1 MINKIPIMLRT
12 IGFQKPSQI
21 FWRIYLII
29 NRSFSVR
36 KKKKRWMGKQLP
48 QLEVI
53 SIDKSK
59 INKKLKI
66 FSENIDFVSM
76 NWDVKSKP
84 KIWRYHLHYFD
95 YLENCDKETG
105 QKIIVDWIEKNPL
118 GRSDGWEPYPIS
130 LRVVNWIKFFSRHQ
144 IEPDDQIV
152 QSLFVQKNVLFK
164 YRELH
169 LLANH
174 FFKNIAALL
183 YLSVFFQDE
192 KLYNWSIKHLKKEIR
207 EQSTN
212 AGLHYEFSPT
222 YHALFVKDLLDVYSI
237 LKMPLFSSGNQLYQM
252 LENKIYSGLFWVNYF
267 AEGKKYYRI
276 GDVNFEGCP
285 SKAYLNQYASELGI
299 SSDSEINE
307 QQCFPR
313 LVNNELKIMLLN
325 APFNPPYNSAH
336 SHCDKLSVLA
346 WYKDIP
352 LFVDTGNHNY
362 EKTPERQYTRS
373 VQAHNTIQI
382 DNLQQAEIWDV
393 FRVGRRGDIID
404 TNISS
409 NEMTGIFSYRKY
421 KHKRKISLVQDGFLI
436 ADDVIFSGV
445 HHYKVFFHV
454 NPDLHFNLVGSEIH
468 FDLSHVRMVLPKGKV
483 TVVKTDYYPEMYI
496 KRDKKTIIINGE
508 FTDRIRL
515 ETIIRK

>member
-1 MINKIPIMLRT
+1 
-12 IGFQKPSQI
+12 
-21 FWRIYLII
+21 
-29 NRSFSVR
+29 V
-36 KKKKRWMGKQLP
+36 
-48 QLEVI
+48 
-53 SIDKSK
+53 
-59 INKKLKI
+59 
-66 FSENIDFVSM
+66 
-76 NWDVKSKP
+76 
-84 KIWRYHLHYFD
+84 
-95 YLENCDKETG
+95 
-105 QKIIVDWIEKNPL
+105 
-118 GRSDGWEPYPIS
+118 
-130 LRVVNWIKFFSRHQ
+130 
-144 IEPDDQIV
+144 
-152 QSLFVQKNVLFK
+152 
-164 YRELH
+164 
-169 LLANH
+169 
-174 FFKNIAALL
+174 ALL

-222 YHALFVKDLLDVYSI
+222 YHALFVKDLLDIYNLLKQVEIKVSGELLII
-237 LKMPLFSSGNQLYQM
+237 L
-252 LENKIYSGLFWVNYF
+252 EEKIKQSLFWVNYI
-267 AEGKKYYRI
+267 AEGDKYLPI

-285 SKAYLNQYASELGI
+285 SKVYLNQYASEIGI

-325 APFNPPYNSAH
+325 APFNPSYNPAH
-336 SHCDKLSVLA
+336 SHCDKLSILL
-346 WYKDIP
+346 WHREKS
-352 LFVDTGNHNY
+352 LLVDTGNYNY
-362 EKTPERQYTRS
+362 ELTPERQYARS
-373 VQAHNTIQI
+373 IQAHNTIQI

-404 TNISS
+404 TNINS

-454 NPDLHFNLVGSEIH
+454 NPDLHFNLADSIIH
-468 FDLSHVRMVLPKGKV
+468 FDLYHVKIILPKGKV

-496 KRDKKTIIINGE
+496 KRDKKTIIIQGE

>member
-1 MINKIPIMLRT
+1 
-12 IGFQKPSQI
+12 
-21 FWRIYLII
+21 
-29 NRSFSVR
+29 
-36 KKKKRWMGKQLP
+36 MGKQLP

-66 FSENIDFVSM
+66 FSENIDFISM
-76 NWDVKSKP
+76 NWDVKSKS
-84 KIWRYHLHYFD
+84 KLWRYHLHYFD
-95 YLENCDKETG
+95 YLENCGKDTG
-105 QKIIVDWIEKNPL
+105 LDIIYDWIEKNL
-118 GRSDGWEPYPIS
+118 LDRSDGWEPYPIS

-144 IEPDDQIV
+144 IKPDDQIV

-183 YLSVFFQDE
+183 YLSVFFQDN
-192 KLYNWSIKHLKKEIR
+192 KLFTWSINNLKKQIV
-207 EQSTN
+207 EQQYN
-212 AGLHYEFSPT
+212 GLHYEFSPT
-222 YHALFVKDLLDVYSI
+222 YHALFVKDLLDIYNLLKQVEKKVSSKLLRI
-237 LKMPLFSSGNQLYQM
+237 L
-252 LENKIYSGLFWVNYF
+252 EEKIKQSLFWINYT
-267 AEGKKYYRI
+267 ADGDRYIPI

-285 SKAYLNQYASELGI
+285 SKAYLTQYASELSI
-299 SSDSEINE
+299 SSDTEIDE
-307 QQCFPR
+307 KQYFPR

-325 APFNPPYNSAH
+325 TPFNPSYNPAH

-362 EKTPERQYTRS
+362 EKTLERQYIRS

-409 NEMTGIFSYRKY
+409 KEMTSIFSYRKY
-421 KHKRKISLVQDGFLI
+421 KHKRKISLIKDGFLI
-436 ADDVIFSGV
+436 ADDVIFSGA
-445 HHYKVFFHV
+445 HYYKVFFHV
-454 NPDLHFNLVGSEIH
+454 NPDLHFNLADSIIH
-468 FDLSHVRMVLPKGKV
+468 FDLYHVKIVLPKGKV

-496 KRDKKTIIINGE
+496 KRDKKTIIIQGE

-515 ETIIRK
+515 ETIILK

>member
-1 MINKIPIMLRT
+1 MINKILIMLRT

-21 FWRIYLII
+21 LWRIYLTI
-29 NRSFSVR
+29 NRLFSVR

-48 QLEVI
+48 QIEVI
-53 SIDKSK
+53 SIDKSRK
-59 INKKLKI
+59 NKKLKI
-66 FSENIDFVSM
+66 FSENIDFISM

-84 KIWRYHLHYFD
+84 KLWRYHLHYFD
-95 YLENCDKETG
+95 YLEGCNKETG
-105 QKIIVDWIEKNPL
+105 LKIISNWIEKNPL
-118 GRSDGWEPYPIS
+118 DRSDAWEPYPIS

-144 IEPDDQIV
+144 IEPNDQIV
-152 QSLFVQKNVLFK
+152 HNLFVQKKVLFK

-174 FFKNIAALL
+174 FFKNIVALL
-183 YLSVFFQDE
+183 YLSVFFQDN
-192 KLYNWSIKHLKKEIR
+192 KLFTWSINNLKKQIV
-207 EQSTN
+207 EQQYN
-212 AGLHYEFSPT
+212 GLHYEFSPT
-222 YHALFVKDLLDVYSI
+222 YHALFVKDLLDI
-237 LKMPLFSSGNQLYQM
+237 FNLLKRVDKNITRELIKT
-252 LENKIYSGLFWVNYF
+252 LEEKIKQSLFWVNYI
-267 AEGKKYYRI
+267 ADGDRYIPI

-285 SKAYLNQYASELGI
+285 SKAYLNQYVSELGI
-299 SSDSEINE
+299 SSNSEIDE
-307 QQCFPR
+307 QQYFPR

-325 APFNPPYNSAH
+325 APFNPSYNPAH
-336 SHCDKLSVLA
+336 SHCDKLSILL
-346 WYKDIP
+346 WHREKP
-352 LFVDTGNHNY
+352 LLVDTGNYNY
-362 EKTPERQYTRS
+362 ELTQERQYTRS

-409 NEMTGIFSYRKY
+409 NEITGIFSYRKY

-445 HHYKVFFHV
+445 HHYKAFFHV
-454 NPDLHFNLVGSEIH
+454 NPDLHFNLADSIIH
-468 FDLSHVRMVLPKGKV
+468 FDLSHVKMVLPKGKV
-483 TVVKTDYYPEMYI
+483 TVVKTDYYPEMYV
-496 KRDKKTIIINGE
+496 KRDKKTIIIQGE